1 MENAFYRHLIDS
13 SMEDSIKFWRT
24 LQGNEIDF
32 VLNSREAYEV
42 KADIHQF
49 KKSKYSVFGQMYPDI
64 PVAIVALDKKCDRVD
79 DTTV

>member
-1 MENAFYRHLIDS
+1 M
-13 SMEDSIKFWRT
+13 SIVILNSF
-24 LQGNEIDF
+24 QGNEIDF
-32 VLNSREAYEV
+32 IVNNRKAYEV
-42 KADIHQF
+42 KADIYQF

>member
-1 MENAFYRHLIDS
+1 M
-13 SMEDSIKFWRT
+13 SIVILNS

-32 VLNSREAYEV
+32 IVNNRKAYEV
-42 KADIHQF
+42 KADIYQF

>member
-1 MENAFYRHLIDS
+1 L
-13 SMEDSIKFWRT
+13 SIVILNSF
-24 LQGNEIDF
+24 QGNEIDF
-32 VLNSREAYEV
+32 IVNNRKAYEV
-42 KADIHQF
+42 KADIYQF

>member
-1 MENAFYRHLIDS
+1 M
-13 SMEDSIKFWRT
+13 SIVILNSF
-24 LQGNEIDF
+24 QGNEIDF
-32 VLNSREAYEV
+32 IVNNRKAYEV

-79 DTTV
+79 DTPA